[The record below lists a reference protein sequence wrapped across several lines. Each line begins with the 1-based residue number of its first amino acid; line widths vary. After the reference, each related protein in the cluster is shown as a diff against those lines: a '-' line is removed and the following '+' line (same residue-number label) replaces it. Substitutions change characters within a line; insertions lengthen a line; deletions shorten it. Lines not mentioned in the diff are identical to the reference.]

1 MITLSLWLDVAGKC
15 VGRIATEKASV
26 VKFRRDEIM
35 SKGIFGNMFDLNR
48 DGKLDTLERG
58 LDFALFEHLTNE
70 DEESD
75 EDEEE

>member
-1 MITLSLWLDVAGKC
+1 
-15 VGRIATEKASV
+15 
-26 VKFRRDEIM
+26 M